1 MIWQASFT
9 TALLGGLCIG
19 TSASLLLLFS
29 NRVAGISGMVA
40 GLLTPLRA
48 QVLWRAMFVLGLLLG
63 GLFAWRMWPGQ
74 LPILPRPTVFGA
86 VTLLVAGVL
95 VGFGTRLG
103 DGCTSGHGV
112 CGISRGSLRSI
123 VATLT
128 FIACGA
134 LAVFGMRVLAGVHG

>member
-1 MIWQASFT
+1 MIWHASFT

-19 TSASLLLLFS
+19 TSASLLLLFT
-29 NRVAGISGMVA
+29 NRVAGISGMLA
-40 GLLTPLRA
+40 GLVTPLRA
-48 QVLWRAMFVLGLLLG
+48 QVLWRAMFVLGLLIG
-63 GLFAWRMWPGQ
+63 GLVARGMWPGQ
-74 LPILPRPTVFGA
+74 LPLPPRPTLLGS

-123 VATLT
+123 VATVT

-134 LAVFGMRVLAGVHG
+134 LAVFGMRVLAGMSG